1 VSRKR
6 EGAES
11 QGGQPAGWNAVL
23 SKAQDKQ
30 QPSAR
35 VESEGGFA
43 LFMHDVFCLNYL
55 LRPVA
60 VHRHNVII

>member
-23 SKAQDKQ
+23 SKENA
-30 QPSAR
+30 
-35 VESEGGFA
+35 GGNIAISSYFYYNLGIQA
-43 LFMHDVFCLNYL
+43 EHRAAGRGFCLL
-55 LRPVA
+55 
-60 VHRHNVII
+60 IQI